1 MANLAADLAVSMF
14 GARVKVVN
22 AWHGFLRSAA
32 LGRGYMA
39 QLGCGI
45 LSRIADANIVVSQ
58 ALREALVRGGA
69 PRDRLAWKARGVG
82 LYDFGGEYHG
92 EEDAAQV
99 RIAAFKRG
107 FGGEVVPIY
116 SGVRGITLVG
126 RLALEAARLRGA
138 MHRARD
144 GSRKAA

>member
-1 MANLAADLAVSMF
+1 VTQPERVRLLHSVSLF
-14 GARVKVVN
+14 
-22 AWHGFLRSAA
+22 RSED
-32 LGRGYMA
+32 RD
-39 QLGCGI
+39 
-45 LSRIADANIVVSQ
+45 RQ
-58 ALREALVRGGA
+58 ALIGRAN
-69 PRDRLAWKARGVG
+69 RLLHWKDMCAWRARGVG

-126 RLALEAARLRGA
+126 RLALEAARLGRA
-138 MHRARD
+138 MHRPRG